1 MDIFDMKNDIYF
13 FKDESWFY
21 FFNNWKY
28 FFKIKIY
35 NLNNFLEKINL
46 LFIIFI
52 FNKKHFTIKWLN

>member
-1 MDIFDMKNDIYF
+1 MKNDIYF

-46 LFIIFI
+46 VLLFSSSIRNI
-52 FNKKHFTIKWLN
+52 LPSSD